1 MDIISV
7 LIRTLF
13 FYFFILF
20 CYRIMGKRE
29 IGQLSITDLSISI
42 LIAELV
48 AISIENHDDS
58 ILLTIGPIALLVIL
72 EIILSLVQL
81 RFNKAY
87 DVMDGSPSVIINR
100 GKIDIKEMMRQRY
113 SINDL
118 LLAMREKNIRSI
130 DEIDYAILE
139 PNGKLSI
146 FKKGI
151 IKKHKE
157 YPLPLIIDGH
167 IDDMVL
173 KEYHKSKKWLLDTLD
188 ENGLL
193 LDDVIYAFF
202 KNKKIYIV
210 KK

>member
-1 MDIISV
+1 MPFLNLMVS
-7 LIRTLF
+7 
-13 FYFFILF
+13 YP
-20 CYRIMGKRE
+20 Y
-29 IGQLSITDLSISI
+29 
-42 LIAELV
+42 
-48 AISIENHDDS
+48 
-58 ILLTIGPIALLVIL
+58 
-72 EIILSLVQL
+72 
-81 RFNKAY
+81 
-87 DVMDGSPSVIINR
+87 
-100 GKIDIKEMMRQRY
+100 
-113 SINDL
+113 
-118 LLAMREKNIRSI
+118 
-130 DEIDYAILE
+130 
-139 PNGKLSI
+139 